1 MMMNAKALAPV
12 LALVAALTAAAP
24 AMAASEIIF
33 YGYAKYAPVVDA
45 VGSTLEVYGLAAPG
59 SVAPPVT
66 FDWTNYEYTILG
78 SGMTVA
84 TYVADSVPVGSYL
97 LDRKTS
103 SFTGGIVRIYQ
114 DAKAGGTH
122 ASFAAPATFVDGTLM
137 LTASVDDGFAAL
149 LTDGP
154 ILHDGIFVGSGSG
167 TCDFNGGSRLGELVT
182 AEYYLNDWFFAGVPI
197 SDPNPTVP
205 AGFQRLFNV
214 KIVSPN
220 DPTSAETGTWSGV
233 KGLYR

>member
-1 MMMNAKALAPV
+1 MMMNTKALAPV
-12 LALVAALTAAAP
+12 LALVAALATVAP

-33 YGYAKYAPVVDA
+33 YGYAKYTPVVDA
-45 VGSTLEVYGLAAPG
+45 VGSTMDVYALAAPG
-59 SVAPPVT
+59 SVAPPLA
-66 FDWTNYEYTILG
+66 FDWTNYEYTILVG
-78 SGMTVA
+78 GMTVA
-84 TYVADSVPVGSYL
+84 TYVANSVPVGPYL

-103 SFTGGIVRIYQ
+103 TFTGGIVQIYQ
-114 DAKAGGTH
+114 DAKVGGTH
-122 ASFAAPATFVDGTLM
+122 ASFAAPATFVDGTLI
-137 LTASVDDGFAAL
+137 LTAAVDDGFSAL

-182 AEYYLNDWFFAGVPI
+182 AEYYLNDWFFGGVPI

-220 DPTSAETGTWSGV
+220 DPTGLETGTWSAV